1 MFTDLPDAPPSDA
14 VAWKVSLA
22 ERLGQLFARRRRV
35 AWIYRT
41 PDTSTFRYRAANMV
55 AALNA
60 QPDGEIGAAWFSET
74 ELNAINHLVPELDA
88 LVLVRYPWSGPLQ
101 RLVDKAH
108 HHDVPLVFDTDDL
121 VFDPSLVPLVMDA
134 LHVDRDDFRN
144 WQLWYA
150 YTAQLRETLSA
161 CGAALTTGPPLREHL
176 LPHVPSGDV
185 SVVPNFLDRSQEE
198 FSRELLEAKRR
209 TGFRT
214 SGAVTLGY
222 FSGTPTHARDFA
234 VAVPA
239 VVRLLE
245 RDPDVRLRLVGRLDV
260 ADELA
265 DLEDRIEVLPFMSF
279 IELQRTI
286 AEVEINLAP
295 LQSHGFTD
303 CKSELKYFEAAA
315 VGTWTVASAS
325 PAFCASI
332 DDGRTGRAVRAWE
345 WDDALD
351 EAVALARDADAYAGR
366 AEEASRAAYA
376 AYGWAVHAPTL
387 ERALAPCW
395 QGRTDPI
402 ASADTKGDRR

>member
-1 MFTDLPDAPPSDA
+1 VFTDLPDAPPSDA
-14 VAWKVSLA
+14 TAWEVPLA
-22 ERLGQLFARRRRV
+22 ERIGQLFARRRRV
-35 AWIYRT
+35 AWVYRT

-74 ELNAINHLVPELDA
+74 ELSTINHLVPELDA
-88 LVLVRYPWSGPLQ
+88 VVLVRYPWSGPLQ

-108 HHDVPLVFDTDDL
+108 HHGVPLVFDTDDL

-150 YTAQLRETLSA
+150 YTAQLGETLSA
-161 CGAALTTGPPLREHL
+161 CGSAITTGPPLRAHL
-176 LPHVPSGDV
+176 APHVRGGAV
-185 SVVPNFLDRSQEE
+185 AVVPNFLDRSQEE
-198 FSRELLEAKRR
+198 FSRELLATKLR
-209 TGFRT
+209 TGFRR
-214 SGAVTLGY
+214 SGPVTLGY

-260 ADELA
+260 AEELA
-265 DLEDRIEVLPFMSF
+265 DFEERIEVLPFMSF
-279 IELQRTI
+279 IELQRAI
-286 AEVEINLAP
+286 AEAEVNLAP
-295 LQSHGFTD
+295 LQSHAFTA

-325 PAFCASI
+325 PAFCAAI
-332 DDGRTGRAVRAWE
+332 DDGRTGRVARAWE
-345 WDDALD
+345 WDGALD
-351 EAVALARDADAYAGR
+351 EAVALARDPDAYGAK
-366 AEEASRAAYA
+366 AEEAAREAYA
-376 AYGWAVHAPTL
+376 AYGWDVHAPTL

-395 QGRTDPI
+395 QGRSDPI